1 MKYPAAGKNTA
12 RTAVIER
19 LDGGINLRDGQ
30 TLCEDGQLTRSVN
43 MWYTSGAL
51 KTRPAFCERASDIKK
66 IGSLSERLSGGT
78 ASGATDIYYSRNGS
92 DYRLFWYSFPT
103 ESDGTQFGFRFVSES
118 SVFELPEITV
128 AEKSARC
135 LCFQYGGK
143 IHALL
148 GAGGIWRCSPD
159 GGEWQK
165 LGEEDL
171 YAPLI
176 MTHCLPGDSVIKG
189 NLARTGGE
197 AVEDFNLLC
206 PRYRIIYSTVDKEQL
221 KSSDS
226 GAYHFMIYYLA
237 ESVRGR
243 TDFAGKTVT
252 ARLTTSLGSVYTHT
266 VTLDGGT
273 LPVYEKQ
280 APGDNLYMRVFGDIV
295 TFHTRT
301 DGTEE
306 LAKVTLSDYAADNLE
321 ITAPCSADQKK
332 VLYMTRAARFG
343 ETVSGLSGG
352 TRLFLGGSTLSG
364 EQSLVLW
371 SESDN
376 PLYFPSGC
384 RAYVG
389 NADTPVTAFGKQND
403 GLIVFKSNEIFYT
416 RSAKLKT
423 QSLAVGENGLGVPL
437 KSVYFPMIQLNSA
450 TGCDCPESIQ
460 LCRNR
465 LIWAVSS
472 GHIYTLLTHSRYNEK
487 NIFEVSGMIGAALR
501 GQPELKSGNV
511 FSADWQG
518 RYMLFCGGKV
528 FIMDYNSYG
537 FIYASSASKAS
548 DANLRIPWFYWEL
561 NVDKYTPL
569 LFSPVVSVFTADGA
583 LKINYIYE
591 QFNLNPD
598 GTRKSSSYYLKTV
611 SPDEE
616 RTADTEIFPGETGD
630 WSEETSIP
638 ILSAFKTKLFS
649 FGSPSGLKRVSAVK
663 IMLGSDG
670 REITVSYFADMPEA
684 RGNCIVIP
692 SESCE
697 SGDMCAE
704 TGGECVTL
712 LPPPGFCR
720 SFGLELCSIG
730 NMEIRSITFSY
741 KITGGAG

>member
-66 IGSLSERLSGGT
+66 IGSLSGRLSGGT

-118 SVFELPEITV
+118 SVFELPDITV

-165 LGEEDL
+165 LGEDDL

-266 VTLDGGT
+266 
-273 LPVYEKQ
+273 
-280 APGDNLYMRVFGDIV
+280 
-295 TFHTRT
+295 
-301 DGTEE
+301 
-306 LAKVTLSDYAADNLE
+306 
-321 ITAPCSADQKK
+321 
-332 VLYMTRAARFG
+332 ARF
-343 ETVSGLSGG
+343 
-352 TRLFLGGSTLSG
+352 RF
-364 EQSLVLW
+364 
-371 SESDN
+371 
-376 PLYFPSGC
+376 
-384 RAYVG
+384 
-389 NADTPVTAFGKQND
+389 
-403 GLIVFKSNEIFYT
+403 T
-416 RSAKLKT
+416 RSRR
-423 QSLAVGENGLGVPL
+423 
-437 KSVYFPMIQLNSA
+437 
-450 TGCDCPESIQ
+450 PE
-460 LCRNR
+460 
-465 LIWAVSS
+465 
-472 GHIYTLLTHSRYNEK
+472 TT
-487 NIFEVSGMIGAALR
+487 
-501 GQPELKSGNV
+501 
-511 FSADWQG
+511 
-518 RYMLFCGGKV
+518 
-528 FIMDYNSYG
+528 FI
-537 FIYASSASKAS
+537 
-548 DANLRIPWFYWEL
+548 
-561 NVDKYTPL
+561 
-569 LFSPVVSVFTADGA
+569 
-583 LKINYIYE
+583 
-591 QFNLNPD
+591 
-598 GTRKSSSYYLKTV
+598 
-611 SPDEE
+611 
-616 RTADTEIFPGETGD
+616 
-630 WSEETSIP
+630 
-638 ILSAFKTKLFS
+638 
-649 FGSPSGLKRVSAVK
+649 
-663 IMLGSDG
+663 
-670 REITVSYFADMPEA
+670 
-684 RGNCIVIP
+684 
-692 SESCE
+692 
-697 SGDMCAE
+697 
-704 TGGECVTL
+704 
-712 LPPPGFCR
+712 
-720 SFGLELCSIG
+720 
-730 NMEIRSITFSY
+730 
-741 KITGGAG
+741 